1 MKQVGYVRRLVLNKN
16 FGFIESNGQ
25 DDIFFHKEDCG
36 EGTSYNSLI
45 VGEKVEF
52 LMDETP
58 KGPRARDVE
67 TYNE

>member
-25 DDIFFHKEDCG
+25 DDIFFHKEDCC
-36 EGTSYNSLI
+36 ENTSYNALI